1 MFNKFY
7 MVRTSFIISL
17 FFLFS
22 YASAQENN
30 DLFSRLQ
37 AISNRGVVFYN
48 LDGIEISS
56 QEKDH
61 AFTAKNISRGYKQLK
76 INNKELVN
84 SDSLLDFKN
93 YYVFKSI
100 EEPKGIFNTIAYY
113 FIESSDQKIIAF
125 TFAPSNEASREFEKE
140 FVRLVRANA
149 IPEHVFNHAEPDTI
163 DFAGRKIPLG
173 KNCHWMGVN
182 NVQCSS
188 AGQMNWSVHKD
199 LSSAKKTIQAH
210 FESIGAR
217 QNGKI
222 ISDTPI
228 NVIFEGTETTARKV
242 IYDFT
247 GMTSVMVGMTG
258 GRNLTIYFI
267 AAPVRGHY
275 VSCVMSFWN
284 NDYITPGGLAPL
296 LDVVMKLK

>member
-1 MFNKFY
+1 

-22 YASAQENN
+22 FASAQEND

-37 AISNRGVVFYN
+37 AISNSGVEFYN
-48 LDGIEISS
+48 VDGIEISS
-56 QEKDH
+56 QKKDH

-76 INNKELVN
+76 INNKELVY

-93 YYVFKSI
+93 YYLLKTP
-100 EEPKGIFNTIAYY
+100 EGPKGIFNTIAYY
-113 FIESSDQKIIAF
+113 FVESTDQKIIAF
-125 TFAPSNEASREFEKE
+125 TFTPAGKRNRNFERE
-140 FVRLVRANA
+140 FVRLVRENA
-149 IPEHVFNHAEPDTI
+149 IPAYVFNHSEPDTI

-173 KNCHWMGVN
+173 KHCHWMGVN

-199 LSSAKKTIQAH
+199 SASASNAIQLQ
-210 FESIGAR
+210 FESSLAR

-222 ISDTPI
+222 VSDIPVK
-228 NVIFEGTETTARKV
+228 VIFEGVETTARKV

-247 GMTSVMVGMTG
+247 GMTSVLVGMTG
-258 GRNLTIYFI
+258 GRNLTIYFV

-284 NDYITPGGLAPL
+284 NDYTTPGGLAPL
-296 LDVVMKLK
+296 LDQVMKLK

>member
-1 MFNKFY
+1 
-7 MVRTSFIISL
+7 MVKASFIISL

-22 YASAQENN
+22 CASAQENN
-30 DLFSRLQ
+30 DLFLRLQ
-37 AISNRGVVFYN
+37 AISNTGVEFYN
-48 LDGIEISS
+48 VDGIEISS
-56 QEKDH
+56 QKKDH
-61 AFTAKNISRGYKQLK
+61 AFTVKNISRGFKQLK
-76 INNKELVN
+76 MKNKELVY

-93 YYVFKSI
+93 FYVLKFP
-100 EEPKGIFNTIAYY
+100 EGPKGIFNTIAYY
-113 FIESSDQKIIAF
+113 FVESTDQKIIAF
-125 TFAPSNEASREFEKE
+125 TFVPAGEANRDFERE
-140 FVRLVRANA
+140 FVRLVRANV
-149 IPEHVFNHAEPDTI
+149 IPEHVFNHSEPDTI
-163 DFAGRKIPLG
+163 DFAGRKIPLS

-199 LSSAKKTIQAH
+199 SASAAKTIQSH

-217 QNGKI
+217 QNGRI
-222 ISDTPI
+222 VSDRKV

-247 GMTSVMVGMTG
+247 GMTGVMVGMTG
-258 GRNLTIYFI
+258 GRSLTIYFV

-284 NDYITPGGLAPL
+284 NDYVTSSGLAPL
-296 LDVVMKLK
+296 LDQVMELK